1 MLASGTIVSN
11 SDLASLSEDSEETG
25 MTTAERCH
33 FYVINENSFGK
44 MDVFSTISK
53 TIIKQDCEALIKNFM
68 SEAFWEYVLA
78 NLTVIVYCLVTLIL
92 AWRMSN
98 KNEYNIA
105 IFMTFSEHEIKKLL
119 QNAECFLENE
129 LLSPNYLREYWSPK
143 IKLQN
148 IDNKNNKESTKEREL
163 EKNNLNENKKILIDS
178 KKSQK
183 HKKSKRSILNK
194 KLNKLKHKKT
204 VNNLSSENAHPE
216 LRNERIEVSPPQKNK
231 VKLFIQQKMDSA
243 MVKSAWIMFVSGVPT
258 LIYISFMI
266 LKFINMSKEIN
277 ETIEEGIKI
286 TQAGTRSRLTFSIA
300 QEIIASRSESQFIQP
315 NGESLFDQYKSNASQ
330 YLNSIINQ
338 EKSESISHYHEKL
351 EAIIH
356 QILFENY
363 CLYYLQSIEE
373 FECNEE
379 LLNVGLETVTIYIL
393 EKSAELL
400 NTFRSSEMNKQD
412 AISLIN
418 GEKFNQLG
426 IYSNFSNKAYMYLQ
440 SLSSSFTEASLAQT
454 KWWTYFDFI
463 ILTFVCLLAYNSITG
478 LILNTLRIRIQRNQ
492 ELEQLLPTSLIQN
505 NYAAMLFIFGDKAL
519 ADKKNRRHKKRVM
532 KLRGF

>member
-178 KKSQK
+178 KKS
-183 HKKSKRSILNK
+183 
-194 KLNKLKHKKT
+194 
-204 VNNLSSENAHPE
+204 
-216 LRNERIEVSPPQKNK
+216 
-231 VKLFIQQKMDSA
+231 
-243 MVKSAWIMFVSGVPT
+243 
-258 LIYISFMI
+258 
-266 LKFINMSKEIN
+266 
-277 ETIEEGIKI
+277 
-286 TQAGTRSRLTFSIA
+286 
-300 QEIIASRSESQFIQP
+300 
-315 NGESLFDQYKSNASQ
+315 
-330 YLNSIINQ
+330 
-338 EKSESISHYHEKL
+338 
-351 EAIIH
+351 
-356 QILFENY
+356 
-363 CLYYLQSIEE
+363 
-373 FECNEE
+373 
-379 LLNVGLETVTIYIL
+379 
-393 EKSAELL
+393 
-400 NTFRSSEMNKQD
+400 
-412 AISLIN
+412 
-418 GEKFNQLG
+418 
-426 IYSNFSNKAYMYLQ
+426 
-440 SLSSSFTEASLAQT
+440 
-454 KWWTYFDFI
+454 
-463 ILTFVCLLAYNSITG
+463 
-478 LILNTLRIRIQRNQ
+478 
-492 ELEQLLPTSLIQN
+492 
-505 NYAAMLFIFGDKAL
+505 
-519 ADKKNRRHKKRVM
+519 
-532 KLRGF
+532 